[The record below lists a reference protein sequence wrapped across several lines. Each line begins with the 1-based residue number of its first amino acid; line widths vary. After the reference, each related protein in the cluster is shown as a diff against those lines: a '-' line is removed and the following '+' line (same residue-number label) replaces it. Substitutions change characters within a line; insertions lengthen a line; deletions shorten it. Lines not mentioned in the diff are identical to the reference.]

1 MEAQKIIAPCDS
13 QPTLSLGTVRAN
25 YLAYVW
31 KYFRLKDHPPPIG
44 HVWHLANEL
53 CLSICYNQPAIL
65 SSITLPTMPQDTEEN
80 IDGEITDS
88 GSEDIYFNSN
98 DSCIDF
104 EESKKI

>member
-1 MEAQKIIAPCDS
+1 MKAQKRIAPCDS
-13 QPTLSLGTVRAN
+13 QPTLSLGTVCVN
-25 YLAYVW
+25 YLAYVQ
-31 KYFRLKDHPPPIG
+31 KHFHLKDHPSPIG

-104 EESKKI
+104 EES